1 MRFIKLPALLLAT
14 ALPLWVHAA
23 LPAAQ
28 EKEIDAFLNKVAAS
42 PCSFIRNGSSNTGA
56 QAAAHLRRKLDAT
69 RDQLGTTT
77 QFIDYV
83 ASKSSTSGKPYE
95 VHCPGQPQQLA
106 QAWLHQLRQSK

>member
-1 MRFIKLPALLLAT
+1 MKLLSILRCTRGSLHASCWMAVPSAG
-14 ALPLWVHAA
+14 WV
-23 LPAAQ
+23 
-28 EKEIDAFLNKVAAS
+28 D
-42 PCSFIRNGSSNTGA
+42 CIRNGSSNTGA

-69 RDQLGTTT
+69 RDQLGTTA